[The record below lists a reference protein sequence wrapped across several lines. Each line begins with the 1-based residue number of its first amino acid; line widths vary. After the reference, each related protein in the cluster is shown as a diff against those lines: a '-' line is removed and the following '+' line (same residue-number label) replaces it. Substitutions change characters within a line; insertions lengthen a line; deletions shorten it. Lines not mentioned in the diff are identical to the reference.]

1 MFSLVCC
8 VAVKRC
14 RTSSLL
20 LMLAAAAAATFL
32 SPPVAQAAGKG
43 APSDA
48 WRAIDGAFTPPA
60 EFADDL
66 GDYRSPLLFNDG
78 SQVKNA
84 SDWERRR
91 KEILDTWHGLMG
103 KWPPLIENPQVEIL
117 ESTRRENFTQ
127 HRVRFAISPEH
138 KTEGYLLIPEGSGS
152 HPAVVVVYYEPET
165 AIGMGKEDRDF
176 ALQLA
181 RRGFVCLS
189 MGHSASF
196 YYPNQERAEL
206 QPLSAL
212 AYASANAYHVLAS
225 REEVDPARIGIVGHS
240 YGGKWAMF
248 ASCLYDKFACG
259 AWSDGGVVFD
269 ESRGN
274 VNYWEPWY
282 LGYEQGVTR
291 PRGIPNESRPRT
303 GAYKQ
308 MIAEGRD
315 LHELHAL
322 MAPRPFFVSG
332 GSEDP
337 PLRWKALNH
346 ARAVNRLLGYENCV
360 GMHNRPAHSPTPE
373 SNEQIYLFFEHFLK
387 AAKSPQRNPQP

>member
-20 LMLAAAAAATFL
+20 LMLAAAAAATFS
-32 SPPVAQAAGKG
+32 SPPVARAAGKA

-48 WRAIDGAFTPPA
+48 WRAIEAAFTPPA
-60 EFADDL
+60 DFADDL

-78 SQVKNA
+78 SPVKNA
-84 SDWERRR
+84 SDWECRR

-103 KWPPLIENPQVEIL
+103 KWPPLIENPQVAIL

-138 KTEGYLLIPEGSGS
+138 KTEGYLLIPEGSGPR
-152 HPAVVVVYYEPET
+152 PAVVVVYYEPET
-165 AIGMGKEDRDF
+165 AIGVGKEGRDF

-189 MGHSASF
+189 MGHGASF
-196 YYPNQERAEL
+196 YYPNQERAAL

-225 REEVDPARIGIVGHS
+225 REEVDPERIGIVGHS

-282 LGYEQGVTR
+282 LGYEQGITR

-337 PLRWKALNH
+337 PLRWQALNH
-346 ARAVNRLLGYENCV
+346 ARAVNRLLGYENRV

-387 AAKSPQRNPQP
+387 AAKSPQKNPQP